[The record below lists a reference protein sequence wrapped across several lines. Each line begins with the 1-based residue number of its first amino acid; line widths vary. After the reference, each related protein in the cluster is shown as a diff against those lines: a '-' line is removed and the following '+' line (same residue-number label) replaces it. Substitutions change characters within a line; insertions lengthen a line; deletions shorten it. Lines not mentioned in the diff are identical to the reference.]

1 VVTDYEAAWVELM
14 AHVASK
20 TQHGRQDLLT
30 KMAELAGEHR
40 VAAGELSSVL
50 RLYGVEVGRSR
61 SASAESRFE
70 EERIAAGFGS
80 AAVADSPH
88 IIEGTM
94 PLHAAPEKTGEEQ
107 DREETPT
114 PGVSPAQP
122 LVADDE
128 MSAAAEEHEARGEAA
143 VEAYARDHEDIPEE
157 AERDALDYL
166 LGAKPPRLYGVPV
179 EMETDRGSAPLTFV
193 IRAQDGRKLDA
204 TEQRFVNAS
213 TGVID
218 RTSADI
224 AIVGEATLYLTS
236 PSGRKVDPRSEEFRT
251 MQVRRVDTGEETTI
265 THASPEEALE
275 AQFRTQLGLLAGVA
289 REVRRVSGF
298 DPAKVGQAQRRL
310 VEAAGN

>member
-1 VVTDYEAAWVELM
+1 
-14 AHVASK
+14 
-20 TQHGRQDLLT
+20 
-30 KMAELAGEHR
+30 
-40 VAAGELSSVL
+40 
-50 RLYGVEVGRSR
+50 
-61 SASAESRFE
+61 
-70 EERIAAGFGS
+70 
-80 AAVADSPH
+80 
-88 IIEGTM
+88 M
-94 PLHAAPEKTGEEQ
+94 PMHAAPEKTGEEQ

-204 TEQRFVNAS
+204 TE
-213 TGVID
+213 
-218 RTSADI
+218 
-224 AIVGEATLYLTS
+224 
-236 PSGRKVDPRSEEFRT
+236 GRKVDPRSEEFRT